1 MFPFRHQACAERILE
16 DVPRNRLELFIV
28 AQDPFE
34 ETILPKVDPPR
45 APGLVRTTL
54 ADDLCERDECRVP
67 AAARYQH
74 VEVIRHEAV
83 RKFFEVVFGG
93 GAKQL
98 RFHEPHERGV
108 VEVPIAAI
116 GAERQDVV
124 MAADVVER
132 S

>member
-1 MFPFRHQACAERILE
+1 MFPFWHQPCADRIFE
-16 DVPRNRLELFIV
+16 DVPRNSLELFIV
-28 AQDPFE
+28 AQDPFKE
-34 ETILPKVDPPR
+34 PILPKVDPPR
-45 APGLVRTTL
+45 VACLVSATL
-54 ADDLCERDECRVP
+54 SDDLCERDECGVI

-74 VEVIRHEAV
+74 VKVIRHEAV

-93 GAKQL
+93 GAQQL
-98 RFHEPHERGV
+98 RFHKPHERGI

-116 GAERQDVV
+116 GAKHQNVV

>member
-1 MFPFRHQACAERILE
+1 MFPFWHQACAERIFE
-16 DVPRNRLELFIV
+16 DVPRNPLELFIV
-28 AQDPFE
+28 AQDPVE

-45 APGLVRTTL
+45 VPCLVSTTL
-54 ADDLCERDECRVP
+54 SDDLYERDECRVL
-67 AAARYQH
+67 AAARHQH

-98 RFHEPHERGV
+98 RFNKSHERGV

>member
-1 MFPFRHQACAERILE
+1 MFSFWHQPCAERIFE
-16 DVPRNRLELFIV
+16 DVPRNHPQLFIV

-34 ETILPKVDPPR
+34 KPILPKMDPPR
-45 APGLVRTTL
+45 IPCLVSTTL
-54 ADDLCERDECRVP
+54 SDDLRERDECRVL
-67 AAARYQH
+67 AAARHQH

-98 RFHEPHERGV
+98 RFHKSHQRGV
-108 VEVPIAAI
+108 VEVPIATI
-116 GAERQDVV
+116 GAERQDIV